1 MGARDCLIG
10 WPFTHTICFP
20 FGLIA
25 LGFAPFGLVSSALSL
40 GHRLIRSHRWMDL
53 VDKLLSYMDLSF
65 PFMRGFDVIV
75 GECRPC
81 PSLVL
86 LELYCA
92 FKSRGDLLKCR
103 LWYRRLQGGTHDHAF
118 LTSSQ
123 VTPRT
128 RCVETILC
136 FVKTCFKIIH
146 GKGQERIWRGDEV
159 GWWVHT
165 RDYTVVTNSEMF
177 PFFNNKRKEEN
188 IVHGDIYWPNCHFFK

>member
-92 FKSRGDLLKCR
+92 FESRGDLLKCR

-136 FVKTCFKIIH
+136 FVKTCFKIIQKLLFECDPVFYFH
-146 GKGQERIWRGDEV
+146 GHLKSQLHYYRCTHLV
-159 GWWVHT
+159 K
-165 RDYTVVTNSEMF
+165 
-177 PFFNNKRKEEN
+177 KRK
-188 IVHGDIYWPNCHFFK
+188 ILFFFFKALLFRK